1 MVASREFKVAVAVV
15 SYNTRE
21 LLLRCLDSLA
31 PDVESGRA
39 TVSVVD
45 NGSADG
51 SLEAVGARAPW
62 AHVIDPGANLGF
74 GPAVNLVANRT
85 PGEWL
90 LAANADVEF
99 EPGALVALLA
109 AGADPAVGC
118 VAPRLMLPSGG
129 TEHSV
134 HPFPTV
140 PLTLAFNIGLHRLS
154 PRFGERMCLNGAW
167 DPGRAR
173 DVPWAIGACLLLRRS
188 AFEQAGGFDER
199 QWMYAEDVDLQWRL
213 GRLGWRTRYAPE
225 ARVRHESG
233 AAAVAAFGEQRTGR
247 FMAAT
252 YEMLRRR
259 RGPARMWAT
268 AAINIAGAAARAD
281 RSWLKAHLEG
291 VRGVPAQG

>member
-1 MVASREFKVAVAVV
+1 MAVAVV

-21 LLLRCLDSLA
+21 LLSRCLDSLA
-31 PDVESGRA
+31 PEAASGRA
-39 TVSVVD
+39 TVLAVD

-51 SLEAVGARAPW
+51 SLEAARARAPW
-62 AHVIDPGANLGF
+62 AEVIDAGVNLGF
-74 GPAVNLVANRT
+74 GRAVNLVASRT
-85 PGEWL
+85 SSEWL
-90 LAANADVEF
+90 LAANADVAF
-99 EPGALVALLA
+99 EPGALEALLA
-109 AGADPAVGC
+109 AGADPSVGC
-118 VAPRLMLPSGG
+118 VAPRLLLPGGG

-140 PLTLAFNIGLHRLS
+140 PVTLAFNLGLHRLS
-154 PRFGERMCLNGAW
+154 ASFGERMCLNGAW
-167 DPGRAR
+167 DPYCAR

-188 AFEQAGGFDER
+188 AFEQAGGFDDR

-225 ARVRHESG
+225 ARVQHESG
-233 AAAVAAFGEQRTGR
+233 AAAGAAFGEQRTGR

-268 AAINIAGAAARAD
+268 AAINIAGAAVRAD
-281 RSWLKAHLEG
+281 RPWLKAHLEG